1 MPFVNDVFV
10 NTALAL
16 SGVGVPPYSA
26 RGLRQR
32 LTPIGASQ
40 QLRRT
45 INGTLRDFSAEQFRK
60 YASVIQGDDQ
70 QPPACD
76 GVWPGRLVTVHCIA
90 ELAVVAPVGTETDT
104 ATGTVGTVGT
114 DTELSE
120 DSEFA
125 LGRQPVPGSVRT
137 ESGFI
142 FYRPILEMRVTSF
155 DINRDEWGAQVG
167 WSMDLE
173 EV

>member
-1 MPFVNDVFV
+1 MPFE
-10 NTALAL
+10 NTVLAL
-16 SGVGVPPYSA
+16 SGIGVPPYSA

-32 LTPIGASQ
+32 LTPIGAST

-45 INGTLRDFSAEQFRK
+45 INGTLRDFAGEQFRK
-60 YASVIQGDDQ
+60 YSSVIQGDDQ

-90 ELAVVAPVGTETDT
+90 ELAVADTETATALPSESSVPTDT
-104 ATGTVGTVGT
+104 SST
-114 DTELSE
+114 DTELPSE
-120 DSEFA
+120 ASESV
-125 LGRQPVPGSVRT
+125 LGRPAVPGSVRT
-137 ESGFI
+137 ETGFI
-142 FYRPILEMRVTSF
+142 FYRPILEMRVVGF